1 MNSLELFN
9 QIYNEESERGYSQSL
24 LKFFESTVYSR
35 LGSDPCILDIGSGSK
50 SIFEDTDL
58 INKSKVT
65 AIDFS
70 PAAIYKATLL
80 PNDITY
86 KQVDLGT
93 SGVLDRERYDLI
105 FDSHCLHC
113 ITGSSQRRAAFTNIH
128 EALKADGLFSA
139 EMMVSPAGKTIKLPN
154 KHVVDALELEE
165 ELLSFG
171 FKIIYFLI
179 VRDLVF
185 GSDNGDCDLVRV
197 ICRK

>member
-9 QIYNEESERGYSQSL
+9 QIYTLEAERVYSKSL
-24 LKFFESTVYSR
+24 LTFFESTIRAR
-35 LGSDPCILDIGSGSK
+35 LPDTPRVLDVGCGSK

-58 INKSKVT
+58 LKSNIT

-70 PAAIYKATLL
+70 PVAISKASAMSSG
-80 PNDITY
+80 IGY
-86 KQVDLGT
+86 REVDL
-93 SGVLDRERYDLI
+93 SIPDILEKSAFDLI

-113 ITGSSQRRAAFTNIH
+113 ITDEAERKEAFNNIYH
-128 EALKADGLFSA
+128 SLKDGGLFTA
-139 EMMVSPAGKTIKLPN
+139 EMMVLPPNKTVVMPN
-154 KHVVDALELEE
+154 KHVTSARAIEE
-165 ELLSFG
+165 EILSYG
-171 FKIIYFLI
+171 FKINYFLI

>member
-9 QIYNEESERGYSQSL
+9 KIYNTETERGYSKSL
-24 LKFFESTVYSR
+24 LKFFESQIYSR
-35 LGSDPCILDIGSGSK
+35 LAKDPVVLDLGAGSK

-58 INKSKVT
+58 LKSNIT

-70 PAAIYKATLL
+70 PVAIKNATLL
-80 PNDITY
+80 PNEVTY
-86 KQVDLGT
+86 KEIDLGT
-93 SGVLDRERYDLI
+93 PGVLESEKYDLI

-113 ITGSSQRRAAFTNIH
+113 ITDESQRKAAFINIYQ
-128 EALKADGLFSA
+128 ALKPDGLFSA
-139 EMMVSPAGKTIKLPN
+139 EMMVSPAGKNINLPN
-154 KHVVDALELEE
+154 KHVVDARVLEE
-165 ELLSFG
+165 EILSYG

-185 GSDNGDCDLVRV
+185 GSENGDCDLVRV

>member
-9 QIYNEESERGYSQSL
+9 KIYNTETERGYSKSL
-24 LKFFESTVYSR
+24 LKFFESQIYSR
-35 LGSDPCILDIGSGSK
+35 LAKDPVVLDLGAGSK

-58 INKSKVT
+58 LKSNIT

-70 PAAIYKATLL
+70 PVAIKNATLL
-80 PNDITY
+80 PNEVTY
-86 KQVDLGT
+86 KEIDLGT
-93 SGVLDRERYDLI
+93 PGVLESEKYDLI

-113 ITGSSQRRAAFTNIH
+113 ITDESQRKAAFINIYQ
-128 EALKADGLFSA
+128 ALKPDGLFSA
-139 EMMVSPAGKTIKLPN
+139 EMMVSPAGKNINLPN
-154 KHVVDALELEE
+154 KHVADARVLEE
-165 ELLSFG
+165 EILSYG

>member
-9 QIYNEESERGYSQSL
+9 QIYDQEIERGYSESL
-24 LKFFESTVYSR
+24 LKFFESTVRAR
-35 LGSDPCILDIGSGSK
+35 LVENPRVLDLGAGSK

-58 INKSKVT
+58 LKTNIT

-70 PAAIYKATLL
+70 PVAIAKASLL
-80 PNDITY
+80 PNEITY
-86 KQVDLGT
+86 KEVDLGT
-93 SGVLDRERYDLI
+93 SGVLEKETYDLV

-113 ITGSSQRRAAFTNIH
+113 ITDVSKRKTAFTNIYL
-128 EALKADGLFSA
+128 ALKPEGFFSA
-139 EMMVSPAGKTIKLPN
+139 EMMVSPAGSTVVLPN
-154 KHVVDALELEE
+154 KHVVDARTLEE
-165 ELLSFG
+165 EILSHG

-185 GSDNGDCDLVRV
+185 GNENGDCDLIRV

>member
-9 QIYNEESERGYSQSL
+9 KIYNAETERGYSKSL
-24 LKFFESTVYSR
+24 LKFFESQIHSR
-35 LGSDPCILDIGSGSK
+35 LAKDPVVLDLGAGSK

-58 INKSKVT
+58 LKSNIT

-70 PAAIYKATLL
+70 PVAIKNATLL
-80 PNDITY
+80 PNEVTY
-86 KQVDLGT
+86 KEIDLGT
-93 SGVLDRERYDLI
+93 PGVLESEKYDLI

-113 ITGSSQRRAAFTNIH
+113 ITDESQRKAAFINIYQ
-128 EALKADGLFSA
+128 ALKPDGLFSA
-139 EMMVSPAGKTIKLPN
+139 EMMVSPAGKNINLPN
-154 KHVVDALELEE
+154 KHVVDARVLEE
-165 ELLSFG
+165 EILSYG

>member
-9 QIYNEESERGYSQSL
+9 KIYNTETERGYSKSL
-24 LKFFESTVYSR
+24 LKFFESQIYSR
-35 LGSDPCILDIGSGSK
+35 LAKDPVVLDLGAGSK

-58 INKSKVT
+58 LKSNIT

-70 PAAIYKATLL
+70 PVAIKNATLL
-80 PNDITY
+80 PNEVTY
-86 KQVDLGT
+86 KEIDLGT
-93 SGVLDRERYDLI
+93 PGVLESEKYDLI

-113 ITGSSQRRAAFTNIH
+113 ITDESQRKAAFINIYQ
-128 EALKADGLFSA
+128 ALKPDGLFSA
-139 EMMVSPAGKTIKLPN
+139 EMMVSPAGKNINLPN
-154 KHVVDALELEE
+154 KHVVDARVLEE
-165 ELLSFG
+165 EILSYG

>member
-9 QIYNEESERGYSQSL
+9 KIYKEETERAYSKSL
-24 LKFFESTVYSR
+24 LKFFESEIYSR
-35 LGSDPCILDIGSGSK
+35 LGNNPCILDLGAGSK

-58 INKSKVT
+58 LKSNIT

-70 PAAIYKATLL
+70 PVAIKSATLL
-80 PNDITY
+80 PSEISY
-86 KQVDLGT
+86 KEVDLGIP
-93 SGVLDRERYDLI
+93 GVLESEQYDLV

-113 ITGSSQRRAAFTNIH
+113 ITDESKRKAAFINIYQ
-128 EALKADGLFSA
+128 ALKPDGLFSA
-139 EMMVSPAGKTIKLPN
+139 EMMVSPSGKNIKLPN
-154 KHVVDALELEE
+154 KHVVDARVLEDEI
-165 ELLSFG
+165 LSYG